1 MRSHPRSF
9 WPYTPLL
16 HCLHACLVFPSDIA
30 RKFLILDGVY
40 GQRGRTQL
48 HEGAFSGKKNAA
60 KSVMM
65 LLDKG
70 ANKEAK
76 DQVNLCL

>member
-1 MRSHPRSF
+1 
-9 WPYTPLL
+9 L
-16 HCLHACLVFPSDIA
+16 
-30 RKFLILDGVY
+30 Y
-40 GQRGRTQL
+40 GQRGRTPL
-48 HEGAFSGKKNAA
+48 HEGAFSGKENAA

-65 LLDKG
+65 LLAMG